1 KLDLEPQA
9 IIVYEG
15 RGGQCEITAKQE
27 DMGLGLR
34 VQVGLDDDDDM
45 QRLPERLVEQ
55 LRLVHLGLDVP
66 LNRRGLQ
73 VLLWNV
79 IVMHLVAI
87 LATWASPGIGAS
99 VGEVQRRVSAQLG
112 DEVQMALLSC
122 VQGVV
127 VAKVTIQHQVGQR
140 DTRGDKVQQ

>member
-1 KLDLEPQA
+1 
-9 IIVYEG
+9 
-15 RGGQCEITAKQE
+15 
-27 DMGLGLR
+27 MGLGLR
-34 VQVGLDDDDDM
+34 VQVGRDDDDDI
-45 QRLPERLVEQ
+45 QRLHERLVEQ

-73 VLLWNV
+73 VVLWNV

-87 LATWASPGIGAS
+87 LAPWASPGIGAS

-127 VAKVTIQHQVGQR
+127 VAKVTIQHQGGQW
-140 DTRGDKVQQ
+140 DNTRR